1 MTTLDYSPCH
11 RNDEFVQLGKDD
23 IDKCA
28 RYGLKLAQRAEERCY
43 KKTIG
48 ETADSATLAR
58 GHAIGAVAEGALCRH
73 FGWPIRFDPNSFNAP
88 DLPGSIQVRAITRD
102 YRPLRVKTR
111 DKPHW
116 RVVGVVIVRGR
127 EREEYRLPGWY
138 YAGEAQAHPEWA
150 EPWFDGPPVFMV
162 PQEHLRPLSELRETV
177 RAEGHDIPVEP
188 GFVGYDREGHFLH
201 YCRCGR
207 WGLISEGTELL
218 KDRLGTWYCAQHRPR
233 LSADAGR

>member
-43 KKTIG
+43 KK
-48 ETADSATLAR
+48 
-58 GHAIGAVAEGALCRH
+58 
-73 FGWPIRFDPNSFNAP
+73 IRFDPNSFNAP

-102 YRPLRVKTR
+102 YRPLRVKTQ
-111 DKPHW
+111 DQPHW
-116 RVVGVVIVRGR
+116 RVVGVVIARGR

-177 RAEGHDIPVEP
+177 RAEGHDIPFEP

-207 WGLISEGTELL
+207 WGLFSEGTELL